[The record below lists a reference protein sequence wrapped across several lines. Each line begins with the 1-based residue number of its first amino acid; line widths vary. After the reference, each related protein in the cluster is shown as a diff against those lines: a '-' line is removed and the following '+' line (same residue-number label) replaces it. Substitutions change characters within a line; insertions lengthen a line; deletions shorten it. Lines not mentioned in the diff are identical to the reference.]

1 MCVEKCQGIRTL
13 LLRES
18 PYLSFLPHSHALYFA
33 FPFLPFMFLPRFSS
47 FASHR
52 PDSGAAELMTPHKQE
67 MSRQGSILQEYDHH
81 QQLMRLQDQVR
92 QQHYDGPA
100 TPLHQ
105 QPITMSLSRF
115 DSNDGTASL
124 VFCLQDA
131 NAAQTTL
138 APWNSIYI
146 PKQYRVPIPGQRQSS
161 PGTGHIPYQVGF
173 MSHLY
178 LAEC

>member
-1 MCVEKCQGIRTL
+1 
-13 LLRES
+13 
-18 PYLSFLPHSHALYFA
+18 
-33 FPFLPFMFLPRFSS
+33 MFLPRFSS
-47 FASHR
+47 LAAHL

-81 QQLMRLQDQVR
+81 QQLMRIQDQVHH
-92 QQHYDGPA
+92 QYDGPA

-131 NAAQTTL
+131 SAAQTTL

-161 PGTGHIPYQVGF
+161 PGIHERTWFYVSLLSF
-173 MSHLY
+173 MLSILTLFFFL
-178 LAEC
+178 LAVIL